1 MVSSISHAH
10 VFVLHVGSATLS
22 CHKRRTEVLSRALST
37 GGCNVSHGEEACV
50 EKASSQ
56 AHCVAGCGFSHND
69 STVRGKQGFSASAVT
84 EGNRYYYYE
93 ARLCLEACLC
103 LVGKQS
109 DF

>member
-56 AHCVAGCGFSHND
+56 AHCVAGYGFSHND

-93 ARLCLEACLC
+93 ARLCL
-103 LVGKQS
+103 VGKQS